1 MQTATIS
8 VPEMTLEQLEQ
19 ELLQLP
25 PDVRSRLADVL
36 AESVEREAAA
46 AWDAEADRR
55 YQAYLRGEIKAYP
68 AKEALAELRAKL
80 FK

>member
-1 MQTATIS
+1 
-8 VPEMTLEQLEQ
+8 MTLEQLEQ

-36 AESVEREAAA
+36 AESVEREVAA
-46 AWDAEADRR
+46 AWGAEADRR
-55 YQAYLRGEIKAYP
+55 YQAYLRGEIEAYP

-80 FK
+80 FR